1 MKNYLF
7 GHDRILQIE
16 VADITAQEVDA
27 IVNPANGFLRHGGG
41 VAGAIIRVGGRA
53 IQHESDLYVRTYGP
67 LEVSQVAVT
76 GAGTLKAKNIIHVF
90 GPQYGEDDIE
100 EKLYQSFKNVLY
112 KAGELGFET
121 LATPAISTGIFG
133 IPVTQCAR
141 EFFKSVIDYFRDKQ
155 ESPLRLI
162 KMCLLDRKS
171 YETFYELS
179 LDYFSST
186 E

>member
-76 GAGTLKAKNIIHVF
+76 
-90 GPQYGEDDIE
+90 E
-100 EKLYQSFKNVLY
+100 
-112 KAGELGFET
+112 
-121 LATPAISTGIFG
+121 
-133 IPVTQCAR
+133 
-141 EFFKSVIDYFRDKQ
+141 Q
-155 ESPLRLI
+155 ERSKR
-162 KMCLLDRKS
+162 R
-171 YETFYELS
+171 T
-179 LDYFSST
+179 
-186 E
+186 